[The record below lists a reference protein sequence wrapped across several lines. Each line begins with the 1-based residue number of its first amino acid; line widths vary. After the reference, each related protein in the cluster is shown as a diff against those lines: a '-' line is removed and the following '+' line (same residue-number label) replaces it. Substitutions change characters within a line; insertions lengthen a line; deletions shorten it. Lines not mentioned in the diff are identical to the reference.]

1 MLFRIEFT
9 IRIPMQGAHPDG
21 AHPAHQRAVRTLQT
35 KYQGRYLLPAGR
47 LPRHK
52 TTLTLMASYC
62 YICLHKA
69 TKVKEKVKMTI
80 VIALLI
86 VGWVAAS
93 VIGTQAYFLGEQS
106 KPIHERNWNDESFEQ
121 LAKSVTGTEVDYL
134 VRVPA
139 YSMDAY
145 ASRTIS
151 NR

>member
-1 MLFRIEFT
+1 
-9 IRIPMQGAHPDG
+9 
-21 AHPAHQRAVRTLQT
+21 
-35 KYQGRYLLPAGR
+35 
-47 LPRHK
+47 
-52 TTLTLMASYC
+52 
-62 YICLHKA
+62 
-69 TKVKEKVKMTI
+69 MTI

-145 ASRTIS
+145 TSRIIS

>member
-1 MLFRIEFT
+1 
-9 IRIPMQGAHPDG
+9 
-21 AHPAHQRAVRTLQT
+21 
-35 KYQGRYLLPAGR
+35 
-47 LPRHK
+47 
-52 TTLTLMASYC
+52 
-62 YICLHKA
+62 
-69 TKVKEKVKMTI
+69 MTI
-80 VIALLI
+80 LIALLV

-139 YSMDAY
+139 YSMDPY
-145 ASRTIS
+145 TSRTIS

>member
-1 MLFRIEFT
+1 
-9 IRIPMQGAHPDG
+9 
-21 AHPAHQRAVRTLQT
+21 
-35 KYQGRYLLPAGR
+35 
-47 LPRHK
+47 
-52 TTLTLMASYC
+52 MAKYC

-69 TKVKEKVKMTI
+69 TKVKEKAKMTI

>member
-1 MLFRIEFT
+1 M
-9 IRIPMQGAHPDG
+9 PGAYLEG
-21 AHPAHQRAVRTLQT
+21 AHPAYQYAVRTLQT
-35 KYQGRYLLPAGR
+35 NYQGRYLLPAGR
-47 LPRHK
+47 FPRHK

-62 YICLHKA
+62 YICLHNA
-69 TKVKEKVKMTI
+69 TKVKEKAKMTI

-86 VGWVAAS
+86 VGWVAVS

-145 ASRTIS
+145 TSRTIS

>member
-1 MLFRIEFT
+1 
-9 IRIPMQGAHPDG
+9 
-21 AHPAHQRAVRTLQT
+21 
-35 KYQGRYLLPAGR
+35 
-47 LPRHK
+47 
-52 TTLTLMASYC
+52 
-62 YICLHKA
+62 
-69 TKVKEKVKMTI
+69 MTI

-134 VRVPA
+134 VRVPV